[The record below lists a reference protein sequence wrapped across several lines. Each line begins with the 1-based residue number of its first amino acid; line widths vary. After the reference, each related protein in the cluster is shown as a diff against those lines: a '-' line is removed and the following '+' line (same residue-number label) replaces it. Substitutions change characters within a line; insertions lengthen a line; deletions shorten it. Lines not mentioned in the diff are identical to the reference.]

1 VDISEYDQ
9 FDEDD
14 PSLKGMG
21 FSLKNFEEFLQNKTH
36 KNKPIVL
43 VFNKYDIFKE
53 KIKNVDL
60 NISPLFKDCKG
71 ELEA

>member
-1 VDISEYDQ
+1 
-9 FDEDD
+9 
-14 PSLKGMG
+14 LKGMG
-21 FSLKNFEEFLQNKTH
+21 YSLNSFDEFLQNKTY

-60 NISPLFKDCKG
+60 NVSTLFKDCKG
-71 ELEA
+71 ENDSFE